1 MNKWKP
7 KNGDKIRCIQDYRHG
22 CTGEHLLV
30 KGRVYTVA
38 DADGELALE
47 GVPYTWSV
55 ARFEPVEPVSEEKS
69 AAPDYCCFSCA
80 KFPCHIIKDTYGP
93 QTCDMS
99 AGKYNSDKCKERK
112 CNCSLTDCWQPKTGG
127 GERLAESAIKVGDTT
142 HAPSPKPAVS
152 TEEQAARQKRDSDNL
167 WCREPGCKKM
177 AMAGSDT
184 CFEHA
189 EYVPLVVEKPP
200 RICDCGQEIYDGQYF
215 CADCNAHNRIIT
227 IVSFL
232 QDLDIPP
239 FEPEKKRGVVPLDRP
254 KPPRGFPEHR
264 RF

>member
-22 CTGEHLLV
+22 CMGEHLLV

-47 GVPYTWSV
+47 GVAYKWSV
-55 ARFEPVEPVSEEKS
+55 ARFEPFELVYKEKA

-93 QTCDMS
+93 QTCDMF

-112 CNCSLTDCWQPKTGG
+112 CNCSLTDCWQPKSGNG
-127 GERLAESAIKVGDTT
+127 VDGSAHTRTVT
-142 HAPSPKPAVS
+142 SPTPPEVS
-152 TEEQAARQKRDSDNL
+152 TEEQAARQKRDSDHL

-177 AMAGSDT
+177 AMVGNDV
-184 CFEHA
+184 CYEHEA
-189 EYVPLVVEKPP
+189 YIPPIMEKLRPL
-200 RICDCGQEIYDGQYF
+200 CACGQEIYN
-215 CADCNAHNRIIT
+215 ADFLCTDCRAQEGMIKSA
-227 IVSFL
+227 SFL

-239 FEPEKKRGVVPLDRP
+239 FEPEKKRGIIPLDRP